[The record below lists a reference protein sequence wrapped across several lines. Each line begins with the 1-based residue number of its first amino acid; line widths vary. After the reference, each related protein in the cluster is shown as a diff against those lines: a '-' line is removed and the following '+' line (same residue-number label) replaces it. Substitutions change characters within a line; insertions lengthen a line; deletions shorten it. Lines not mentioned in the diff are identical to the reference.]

1 MFSNPRSLN
10 LLILFFSVA
19 ALGCI
24 GFLFYSDWKEG
35 NEKEK
40 IQLITQQLEQEKLQ
54 RRRDD
59 AEESLKFYQY
69 EQEKI
74 RQKQELEKLID
85 ERVRDRLNTSRCNV
99 VGQTISCY

>member
-1 MFSNPRSLN
+1 M
-10 LLILFFSVA
+10 
-19 ALGCI
+19 
-24 GFLFYSDWKEG
+24 FYSDWKES

-54 RRRDD
+54 RLRDD
-59 AEESLKFYQY
+59 AEESLKFYQH